1 MEFIGG
7 MVGVLGAV
15 YGTTVQLCIPHSPRI
30 HKLKLKWGQNYLVIR
45 LRKKK
50 ILRYIYTFDT
60 GYQDFSIGN

>member
-30 HKLKLKWGQNYLVIR
+30 HKLKLKWGQNYLVIS
-45 LRKKK
+45 LRKKSQ
-50 ILRYIYTFDT
+50 IHIFDT
-60 GYQDFSIGN
+60 QDIRILVGN

>member
-15 YGTTVQLCIPHSPRI
+15 YGTMVQLCIPHSPRI

-45 LRKKK
+45 LRK
-50 ILRYIYTFDT
+50 INSQIHIYIFDT
-60 GYQDFSIGN
+60 GYQDFSR